1 MHSKGKMA
9 KEGHPRGLYLLFATE
24 MAERFS
30 YYGMRAVFTLYMVAA
45 LFTMESASEIYGYY
59 TGLVYLTP
67 LLGGYIA
74 DRYWGNR
81 RSIEVGGLLMAL
93 GQLLLFLSASV
104 VHPAI
109 YEAEGAIDPAVDNRW
124 AVALMMG
131 GLFFLVLG
139 NGFFKPNIATMVG
152 SLYRPDD
159 RRKDRAFTIFYM
171 GVNVGATLGP
181 LVCGV
186 FEGDWM
192 NPTRFKWAFLCASI
206 AILVSTLTFHL
217 LKNRFLRDYEGNAIG
232 TEPTH
237 HEKVAKHQLSKKE
250 KQHIAVIFI
259 IAAFVIFFWAAY
271 EQAGVSLTYFAD
283 QQTDRHIFGW
293 EMPTSYFQSFPAIFV
308 VLLAPVMNLVW
319 EMLGRWGHE
328 PSSVM
333 KQAIGLGFLS
343 LGYALIAW
351 GVKDLDPTVKV
362 SMWWLTGLY
371 FIHTLGELSL
381 SPIGLSLVSKLSP
394 KHLAS
399 LMMGIWFMSTA
410 VSNMLAGQLATL
422 YPDGSSKSLLGIVD
436 ITSLH
441 DFFMVFVVMSGVAA
455 VALACM
461 VPVLKRM
468 MRDDNS

>member
-1 MHSKGKMA
+1 MA
-9 KEGHPRGLYLLFATE
+9 KEGHPKGLYLLFVTE

-81 RSIEVGGLLMAL
+81 RSIIVGGMLMAF
-93 GQLLLFLSASV
+93 GQFLMFLSASFV
-104 VHPAI
+104 QPAI
-109 YEAEGAIDPAVDNRW
+109 KEAEGMIDPTVNNQLAIIC
-124 AVALMMG
+124 MMG
-131 GLFFLVLG
+131 GLFFLILG
-139 NGFFKPNIATMVG
+139 NGFFKPNISTMVG

-159 RRKDRAFTIFYM
+159 QRKDSAFTIFYM
-171 GVNVGATLGP
+171 GINVGATLGP
-181 LVCGV
+181 LTCGI
-186 FEGDWM
+186 FEGDYL
-192 NPTRFKWAFLCASI
+192 NPMRFKWAFLCACI
-206 AILVSTLTFHL
+206 AMLASTLIFYL
-217 LKNRFLRDYEGNAIG
+217 LKNKYLMDYKGNAIG
-232 TEPTH
+232 TKPKLQ
-237 HEKVAKHQLSKKE
+237 EKTERQQLTRKE
-250 KQHIAVIFI
+250 KQHIVVIFI

-283 QQTDRHIFGW
+283 QQTDRHIFGR

-308 VLLAPVMNLVW
+308 VLLAPFMNLVW
-319 EMLGRWGHE
+319 EVLRRFGHE

-333 KQAIGLGFLS
+333 KQAIGLAFLS
-343 LGYALIAW
+343 IGYMLIAF
-351 GVKDLDPTVKV
+351 GVKDLGPNVKV
-362 SMWWLTGLY
+362 SMLWLTGLY

-422 YPDGSSKSLLGIVD
+422 YPDGSSKSLFGI
-436 ITSLH
+436 IEIASLH
-441 DFFMVFVVMSGVAA
+441 DFFMMFVVLSGVAA
-455 VALACM
+455 IALACIS
-461 VPVLKRM
+461 PLLNRM
-468 MRDDNS
+468 MRE

>member
-1 MHSKGKMA
+1 MA
-9 KEGHPRGLYLLFATE
+9 KEGHPKGLYLLFVTE

-45 LFTMESASEIYGYY
+45 LFTVESASEIYGYY

-81 RSIEVGGLLMAL
+81 RSIIVGGMLMAF
-93 GQLLLFLSASV
+93 GQFLMFLSASFV
-104 VHPAI
+104 QPAI
-109 YEAEGAIDPAVDNRW
+109 KEAEGMIDPTVNNQLAIIC
-124 AVALMMG
+124 MMG
-131 GLFFLVLG
+131 GLFFLILG
-139 NGFFKPNIATMVG
+139 NGFFKPNISTMVG

-159 RRKDRAFTIFYM
+159 QRKDSAFTIFYM
-171 GVNVGATLGP
+171 GINVGATLGP
-181 LVCGV
+181 LTCGI
-186 FEGDWM
+186 FEGDYL
-192 NPTRFKWAFLCASI
+192 NPMRFKWAFLCACI
-206 AILVSTLTFHL
+206 AMLAPTLIFYL
-217 LKNRFLRDYEGNAIG
+217 LKNKYLMDYEGNAIG
-232 TEPTH
+232 TRPKLQ
-237 HEKVAKHQLSKKE
+237 EKTERQQLTRKE
-250 KQHIAVIFI
+250 KQHIVVIFI

-308 VLLAPVMNLVW
+308 VLLAPFMNLAW
-319 EMLGRWGHE
+319 EVLRRFGHE

-333 KQAIGLGFLS
+333 KQAIGLAFLS
-343 LGYALIAW
+343 IGYMLIAF
-351 GVKDLDPTVKV
+351 GVKDLDPNVKV
-362 SMWWLTGLY
+362 SMLWLTGLY

-410 VSNMLAGQLATL
+410 ISNMLAGQLATL
-422 YPDGSSKSLLGIVD
+422 YPDGSSKSLFGI
-436 ITSLH
+436 IEIASLH
-441 DFFMVFVVMSGVAA
+441 DFFMMFVVLSGVAA
-455 VALACM
+455 IALACIS
-461 VPVLKRM
+461 PLLNRM
-468 MRDDNS
+468 MRE

>member
-1 MHSKGKMA
+1 MA
-9 KEGHPRGLYLLFATE
+9 KEGHPKGLYLLFVTE

-45 LFTMESASEIYGYY
+45 LFTVESASEIYGYY

-81 RSIEVGGLLMAL
+81 RSIIVGGMLMAF
-93 GQLLLFLSASV
+93 GQFLMFLSASFV
-104 VHPAI
+104 QPAI
-109 YEAEGAIDPAVDNRW
+109 KEAEGMIDPTVNNQLAIIC
-124 AVALMMG
+124 MMG
-131 GLFFLVLG
+131 GLFFLILG
-139 NGFFKPNIATMVG
+139 NGFFKPNISTMVG

-159 RRKDRAFTIFYM
+159 QRKDSAFTIFYM
-171 GVNVGATLGP
+171 GINVGATLGP
-181 LVCGV
+181 LTCGI
-186 FEGDWM
+186 FEGDYL
-192 NPTRFKWAFLCASI
+192 NPMRFKWAFLCACI
-206 AILVSTLTFHL
+206 AMLASTLIFYL
-217 LKNRFLRDYEGNAIG
+217 LKNKYLMDYEGNAIG
-232 TEPTH
+232 TRPKLQ
-237 HEKVAKHQLSKKE
+237 EKTERQQLTRKE
-250 KQHIAVIFI
+250 KQHIVVIFI

-308 VLLAPVMNLVW
+308 VLLAPFMNLAW
-319 EMLGRWGHE
+319 EVLRRFGHE
-328 PSSVM
+328 QSSVM
-333 KQAIGLGFLS
+333 KQAIGLAFLS
-343 LGYALIAW
+343 IGYMLIAF
-351 GVKDLDPTVKV
+351 GVKDLDPNVKV
-362 SMWWLTGLY
+362 SMLWLTGLY

-422 YPDGSSKSLLGIVD
+422 YPDGSSKSLFGI
-436 ITSLH
+436 IEIASLH
-441 DFFMVFVVMSGVAA
+441 DFFMMFVVLSGVAA
-455 VALACM
+455 IALACIS
-461 VPVLKRM
+461 PLLNRM
-468 MRDDNS
+468 MRE

>member
-1 MHSKGKMA
+1 MA
-9 KEGHPRGLYLLFATE
+9 KEGHPKGLYLLFVTE

-81 RSIEVGGLLMAL
+81 RSIIVGGMLMAF
-93 GQLLLFLSASV
+93 GQFLMFLSASFV
-104 VHPAI
+104 QPAI
-109 YEAEGAIDPAVDNRW
+109 KEAEGMIDPTVNNQLAIIC
-124 AVALMMG
+124 MMG
-131 GLFFLVLG
+131 GLFFLILG
-139 NGFFKPNIATMVG
+139 NGFFKPNISTMVG

-159 RRKDRAFTIFYM
+159 QRKDSAFTIFYM
-171 GVNVGATLGP
+171 GINVGATLGP
-181 LVCGV
+181 LTCGI
-186 FEGDWM
+186 FEGDYL
-192 NPTRFKWAFLCASI
+192 NPMRFKWAFLCACI
-206 AILVSTLTFHL
+206 AMLASTLIFYL
-217 LKNRFLRDYEGNAIG
+217 LKNKYLMDYEGNAIG
-232 TEPTH
+232 TKPKLQ
-237 HEKVAKHQLSKKE
+237 EKTERQQLTRKE
-250 KQHIAVIFI
+250 KQHIVVIFI

-308 VLLAPVMNLVW
+308 VLLAPFMNLVW
-319 EMLGRWGHE
+319 EVLRRFGHK

-333 KQAIGLGFLS
+333 KQAIGLAFLS
-343 LGYALIAW
+343 IGYMLIAF
-351 GVKDLDPTVKV
+351 GVKDLGPNVKV
-362 SMWWLTGLY
+362 SMLWLTGLY

-422 YPDGSSKSLLGIVD
+422 YPDGSSKSLFGI
-436 ITSLH
+436 IEIASLH
-441 DFFMVFVVMSGVAA
+441 DFFMMFVVLSGVAA
-455 VALACM
+455 IALACIS
-461 VPVLKRM
+461 PLLNRM
-468 MRDDNS
+468 MRE

>member
-1 MHSKGKMA
+1 MA
-9 KEGHPRGLYLLFATE
+9 KEGHPKGLYLLFVTE

-81 RSIEVGGLLMAL
+81 RSIIVGGMLMAF
-93 GQLLLFLSASV
+93 GQFLMFLSASFV
-104 VHPAI
+104 QPAI
-109 YEAEGAIDPAVDNRW
+109 KEAEGMIDPTVNNQLAIIC
-124 AVALMMG
+124 MMG
-131 GLFFLVLG
+131 GLFFLILG
-139 NGFFKPNIATMVG
+139 NGFFKPNISTMVG

-159 RRKDRAFTIFYM
+159 QRKDSAFTIFYM
-171 GVNVGATLGP
+171 GINVGATLGP
-181 LVCGV
+181 LTCGI
-186 FEGDWM
+186 FEGDYL
-192 NPTRFKWAFLCASI
+192 NPMRFKWAFLCACI
-206 AILVSTLTFHL
+206 AMLAPTLIFYL
-217 LKNRFLRDYEGNAIG
+217 LKNKYLMDYEGNAIG
-232 TEPTH
+232 TRPKLQ
-237 HEKVAKHQLSKKE
+237 EKTERQQLTRKE
-250 KQHIAVIFI
+250 KQHIVVIFI

-308 VLLAPVMNLVW
+308 VLLAPFMNLAW
-319 EMLGRWGHE
+319 EVLRRFGHE

-333 KQAIGLGFLS
+333 KQAIGLAFLS
-343 LGYALIAW
+343 IGYMLIAF
-351 GVKDLDPTVKV
+351 GVKDLDPNVKV
-362 SMWWLTGLY
+362 SMLWLTGLY

-410 VSNMLAGQLATL
+410 ISNMLAGQLATL
-422 YPDGSSKSLLGIVD
+422 YPDGSSKSLFGI
-436 ITSLH
+436 IEIASLH
-441 DFFMVFVVMSGVAA
+441 DFFMMFVVLSGVAA
-455 VALACM
+455 IALACIS
-461 VPVLKRM
+461 PLLNRM
-468 MRDDNS
+468 MRE

>member
-1 MHSKGKMA
+1 MA
-9 KEGHPRGLYLLFATE
+9 KEGHPKGLYLLFVTE

-45 LFTMESASEIYGYY
+45 LFTVESASEIYGYY

-81 RSIEVGGLLMAL
+81 RSIIVGGMLMAF
-93 GQLLLFLSASV
+93 GQFLMFLSASFV
-104 VHPAI
+104 QPAI
-109 YEAEGAIDPAVDNRW
+109 KEAEGMIDPTVNNQLAIIC
-124 AVALMMG
+124 MMG
-131 GLFFLVLG
+131 GLFFLILG
-139 NGFFKPNIATMVG
+139 NGFFKPNISTMVG

-159 RRKDRAFTIFYM
+159 QRKDSAFTIFYM
-171 GVNVGATLGP
+171 GINVGATLGP
-181 LVCGV
+181 LTCGI
-186 FEGDWM
+186 FEGDYL
-192 NPTRFKWAFLCASI
+192 NPMRFKWAFLCACI
-206 AILVSTLTFHL
+206 AMLAPTLIFYL
-217 LKNRFLRDYEGNAIG
+217 LKNKYLMDYEGNAIG
-232 TEPTH
+232 TKPKLQ
-237 HEKVAKHQLSKKE
+237 EKTERQQLTRKE
-250 KQHIAVIFI
+250 KQHIVVIFI

-308 VLLAPVMNLVW
+308 VLLAPFMNLAW
-319 EMLGRWGHE
+319 EVLRRFGHE

-333 KQAIGLGFLS
+333 KQAIGLAFLS
-343 LGYALIAW
+343 IGYMLIAF
-351 GVKDLDPTVKV
+351 GVKDLGPNVKV
-362 SMWWLTGLY
+362 SMLWLTGLY

-410 VSNMLAGQLATL
+410 VSNMLAGQLAAL
-422 YPDGSSKSLLGIVD
+422 YPDGSSKSLFGI
-436 ITSLH
+436 IEIASLH
-441 DFFMVFVVMSGVAA
+441 DFFMMFVVLSGVAA
-455 VALACM
+455 IALACIS
-461 VPVLKRM
+461 PLLNRM
-468 MRDDNS
+468 MRE

>member
-1 MHSKGKMA
+1 MA
-9 KEGHPRGLYLLFATE
+9 KEGHPKGLYLLFVTE

-81 RSIEVGGLLMAL
+81 RSIIVGGMLMAF
-93 GQLLLFLSASV
+93 GQFLMFLSASFV
-104 VHPAI
+104 QPTI
-109 YEAEGAIDPAVDNRW
+109 KEAEGMIDPTVNNQLAIIC
-124 AVALMMG
+124 MMG
-131 GLFFLVLG
+131 GLFFLILG
-139 NGFFKPNIATMVG
+139 NGFFKPNISTMVG
-152 SLYRPDD
+152 SLYCPDD
-159 RRKDRAFTIFYM
+159 QRKDSAFTIFYM
-171 GVNVGATLGP
+171 GINVGATLGP
-181 LVCGV
+181 LTCGI
-186 FEGDWM
+186 FEGDYL
-192 NPTRFKWAFLCASI
+192 NPMRFKWAFLCACI
-206 AILVSTLTFHL
+206 AMLAPTLIFYL
-217 LKNRFLRDYEGNAIG
+217 LKNKYLMDYEGNAIG
-232 TEPTH
+232 TRPKLQ
-237 HEKVAKHQLSKKE
+237 EKTERQQLTRKE
-250 KQHIAVIFI
+250 KQHIVVIFI

-308 VLLAPVMNLVW
+308 VLLAPFMNLAW
-319 EMLGRWGHE
+319 EVLRRFGHE

-333 KQAIGLGFLS
+333 KQAIGLAFLS
-343 LGYALIAW
+343 IGYMLIAF
-351 GVKDLDPTVKV
+351 GVKDLGPNVKV
-362 SMWWLTGLY
+362 SMLWLTGLY

-410 VSNMLAGQLATL
+410 VSNMLSGQLATL
-422 YPDGSSKSLLGIVD
+422 YPDGSSKSLFGI
-436 ITSLH
+436 IEIASLH
-441 DFFMVFVVMSGVAA
+441 DFFMMFVVLSGVAA
-455 VALACM
+455 IALACIS
-461 VPVLKRM
+461 PLLNRM
-468 MRDDNS
+468 MRE

>member
-1 MHSKGKMA
+1 MA
-9 KEGHPRGLYLLFATE
+9 KEGHPKGLYLLFVTE

-81 RSIEVGGLLMAL
+81 RSIIVGGMLMAL
-93 GQLLLFLSASV
+93 GQFLMFLSASFV
-104 VHPAI
+104 QPAI
-109 YEAEGAIDPAVDNRW
+109 KEAEGMIDPTVNNQLAIIC
-124 AVALMMG
+124 MMG
-131 GLFFLVLG
+131 GLFFLILG
-139 NGFFKPNIATMVG
+139 NGFFKPNISTMVG

-159 RRKDRAFTIFYM
+159 QRKDSAFTIFYM
-171 GVNVGATLGP
+171 GINVGATLGP
-181 LVCGV
+181 LTCGI
-186 FEGDWM
+186 FEGDYL
-192 NPTRFKWAFLCASI
+192 NPMRFKWAFLCACI
-206 AILVSTLTFHL
+206 AMLAPTLIFYL
-217 LKNRFLRDYEGNAIG
+217 LKNKYLMDYEGNAIG
-232 TEPTH
+232 TRPKLQ
-237 HEKVAKHQLSKKE
+237 EKTERQQLTRKE
-250 KQHIAVIFI
+250 KQHIVVIFI

-308 VLLAPVMNLVW
+308 VLLAPFMNLAW
-319 EMLGRWGHE
+319 EVLRRFGHE

-333 KQAIGLGFLS
+333 KQAIGLAFLS
-343 LGYALIAW
+343 IGYMLIAF
-351 GVKDLDPTVKV
+351 GVKDLGPNVKV
-362 SMWWLTGLY
+362 SMLWLTGLY

-410 VSNMLAGQLATL
+410 ISNMLAGQLATL
-422 YPDGSSKSLLGIVD
+422 YPDGSSKSLFGI
-436 ITSLH
+436 IEIASLH
-441 DFFMVFVVMSGVAA
+441 DFFMMFVVLSGVAA
-455 VALACM
+455 IALACIS
-461 VPVLKRM
+461 PLLNRM
-468 MRDDNS
+468 MRE

>member
-1 MHSKGKMA
+1 MA
-9 KEGHPRGLYLLFATE
+9 KEGHPKGLYLLFVTE

-81 RSIEVGGLLMAL
+81 RSIIVGGMLMAF
-93 GQLLLFLSASV
+93 GQFLMFLSASFV
-104 VHPAI
+104 QPAI
-109 YEAEGAIDPAVDNRW
+109 KEAEGMIDPTVNNQLAIIC
-124 AVALMMG
+124 MMG
-131 GLFFLVLG
+131 GLFFLILG
-139 NGFFKPNIATMVG
+139 NGFFKPNISTMVG

-159 RRKDRAFTIFYM
+159 QRKDSAFTIFYM
-171 GVNVGATLGP
+171 GIVGATLGP
-181 LVCGV
+181 LTCGI
-186 FEGDWM
+186 FEGDYL
-192 NPTRFKWAFLCASI
+192 NPMRFKWAFLCACI
-206 AILVSTLTFHL
+206 AMLASTLIFYL
-217 LKNRFLRDYEGNAIG
+217 LKNKYLMDYEGNAIG
-232 TEPTH
+232 TKPKLQ
-237 HEKVAKHQLSKKE
+237 EKTERQQLTRKE
-250 KQHIAVIFI
+250 KQHIVVIFI

-308 VLLAPVMNLVW
+308 VLLAPFMNLVW
-319 EMLGRWGHE
+319 EVLRRFGHE

-333 KQAIGLGFLS
+333 KQAIGLAFLS
-343 LGYALIAW
+343 IGYMLIAF
-351 GVKDLDPTVKV
+351 GVKDLGPNVKV
-362 SMWWLTGLY
+362 SMLWLTGLY

-422 YPDGSSKSLLGIVD
+422 YPDGSSKSLFGI
-436 ITSLH
+436 IEIASLH
-441 DFFMVFVVMSGVAA
+441 DFFMMFVVLSGVAA
-455 VALACM
+455 IALACIS
-461 VPVLKRM
+461 PLLNRM
-468 MRDDNS
+468 MRE

>member
-1 MHSKGKMA
+1 MA
-9 KEGHPRGLYLLFATE
+9 KEGHPKGLYLLFVTE

-45 LFTMESASEIYGYY
+45 LFTVESASEIYGYY

-81 RSIEVGGLLMAL
+81 RSIIVGGMLMAF
-93 GQLLLFLSASV
+93 GQFLMFLSASFV
-104 VHPAI
+104 QPAI
-109 YEAEGAIDPAVDNRW
+109 KEAEGMIDPTVNNQLAIIC
-124 AVALMMG
+124 MMG
-131 GLFFLVLG
+131 GLFFLILG
-139 NGFFKPNIATMVG
+139 NGFFKPNISTMVG

-159 RRKDRAFTIFYM
+159 QRKDSAFTILYM
-171 GVNVGATLGP
+171 GINVGATLGP
-181 LVCGV
+181 LTCGI
-186 FEGDWM
+186 FEGDYL
-192 NPTRFKWAFLCASI
+192 NPMRFKWAFLCACI
-206 AILVSTLTFHL
+206 AMLASTLIFYL
-217 LKNRFLRDYEGNAIG
+217 LKNKYLMDYEGNAIG
-232 TEPTH
+232 TRPKLQ
-237 HEKVAKHQLSKKE
+237 EKTERQQLTRKE
-250 KQHIAVIFI
+250 KQHIVVIFI

-308 VLLAPVMNLVW
+308 VLLAPFMNLVW
-319 EMLGRWGHE
+319 EVLRRFGHE

-333 KQAIGLGFLS
+333 KQAIGLVFLS
-343 LGYALIAW
+343 IGYMLIAF
-351 GVKDLDPTVKV
+351 GVKDLDPNVKV
-362 SMWWLTGLY
+362 SMLWLTGLY

-399 LMMGIWFMSTA
+399 LMMGIWFMSTS

-422 YPDGSSKSLLGIVD
+422 YPDGSSKSLFGI
-436 ITSLH
+436 IEIASLH
-441 DFFMVFVVMSGVAA
+441 DFFMMFVVLSGVAA
-455 VALACM
+455 IALACIS
-461 VPVLKRM
+461 PLLNRM
-468 MRDDNS
+468 MRE

>member
-1 MHSKGKMA
+1 MA
-9 KEGHPRGLYLLFATE
+9 KEGHPKGLYLLFVTE

-81 RSIEVGGLLMAL
+81 RSIIVGGMLMAL
-93 GQLLLFLSASV
+93 GQFLMFLSASFV
-104 VHPAI
+104 QPAI
-109 YEAEGAIDPAVDNRW
+109 KEAEGMIDPTVNNQLAIIC
-124 AVALMMG
+124 MMG
-131 GLFFLVLG
+131 GLFFLILG
-139 NGFFKPNIATMVG
+139 NGFFKPNISTMVG

-159 RRKDRAFTIFYM
+159 QRKDSAFTIFYM
-171 GVNVGATLGP
+171 GINVGATLGP
-181 LVCGV
+181 LTCGI
-186 FEGDWM
+186 FEGDYL
-192 NPTRFKWAFLCASI
+192 NPMRFKWACLCACI
-206 AILVSTLTFHL
+206 AMLASTLIFYL
-217 LKNRFLRDYEGNAIG
+217 LKNKYLLDYEGNAIG
-232 TEPTH
+232 TKPKLQ
-237 HEKVAKHQLSKKE
+237 EKTERQQLTRKE
-250 KQHIAVIFI
+250 KQHIVVIFI

-308 VLLAPVMNLVW
+308 VLLAPFMNLVW
-319 EMLGRWGHE
+319 EVLRRFGHE

-333 KQAIGLGFLS
+333 KQAIGLAFLS
-343 LGYALIAW
+343 IGYMLIAF
-351 GVKDLDPTVKV
+351 GVKDLGPNVKV
-362 SMWWLTGLY
+362 SMLWLTGLY

-422 YPDGSSKSLLGIVD
+422 YPDGSSKSLFGI
-436 ITSLH
+436 IEIASLH
-441 DFFMVFVVMSGVAA
+441 DFFMMFVVLSGVAA
-455 VALACM
+455 IALACIS
-461 VPVLKRM
+461 PLLNRM
-468 MRDDNS
+468 MRE

>member
-1 MHSKGKMA
+1 MA
-9 KEGHPRGLYLLFATE
+9 KEGHPKGLYLLFVTE

-81 RSIEVGGLLMAL
+81 RSIIVGGMLMAF
-93 GQLLLFLSASV
+93 GQFLMFLSASFV
-104 VHPAI
+104 QPAI
-109 YEAEGAIDPAVDNRW
+109 KEAEGMIDPTVNNQLAIIC
-124 AVALMMG
+124 MMG
-131 GLFFLVLG
+131 GLFFLILG
-139 NGFFKPNIATMVG
+139 NGFFKPNISTMVG

-159 RRKDRAFTIFYM
+159 QRKDSAFTIFYM
-171 GVNVGATLGP
+171 GINVGATLGP
-181 LVCGV
+181 MTCGI
-186 FEGDWM
+186 FEGDYL
-192 NPTRFKWAFLCASI
+192 NPMRFKWAFLCACI
-206 AILVSTLTFHL
+206 AMLAPTLIFYL
-217 LKNRFLRDYEGNAIG
+217 LKNKYLMDYEGNAIG
-232 TEPTH
+232 TRPKLQ
-237 HEKVAKHQLSKKE
+237 EKTERQQLTRKE
-250 KQHIAVIFI
+250 KQHIVVIFI

-308 VLLAPVMNLVW
+308 VLLAPFMNLVW
-319 EMLGRWGHE
+319 EVLRRFGHE

-333 KQAIGLGFLS
+333 KQAIGLAFLS
-343 LGYALIAW
+343 IGYMLIAF
-351 GVKDLDPTVKV
+351 GVKDLDPNVKV
-362 SMWWLTGLY
+362 SMLWLTGLY

-394 KHLAS
+394 KHPAS

-410 VSNMLAGQLATL
+410 VSNMLSGQLATL
-422 YPDGSSKSLLGIVD
+422 YPDGSSKSLFGI
-436 ITSLH
+436 IEIASLH
-441 DFFMVFVVMSGVAA
+441 DFFMMFVVLSGVAA
-455 VALACM
+455 IALACIS
-461 VPVLKRM
+461 PLLNRM
-468 MRDDNS
+468 MRE

>member
-1 MHSKGKMA
+1 MA
-9 KEGHPRGLYLLFATE
+9 KEGHPKGLYLLFVTE

-81 RSIEVGGLLMAL
+81 RSIIVGGMLMAF
-93 GQLLLFLSASV
+93 GQFLMFLSASFV
-104 VHPAI
+104 QPAI
-109 YEAEGAIDPAVDNRW
+109 KEAEGMIDPTVNNQLAIIC
-124 AVALMMG
+124 MMG
-131 GLFFLVLG
+131 GLFFLILG
-139 NGFFKPNIATMVG
+139 NGFFKPNISTMVG

-159 RRKDRAFTIFYM
+159 QRKDSAFTIFYM
-171 GVNVGATLGP
+171 GINVGATLGP
-181 LVCGV
+181 LTCGI
-186 FEGDWM
+186 FEGDYL
-192 NPTRFKWAFLCASI
+192 NPMRFKWAFLCACI
-206 AILVSTLTFHL
+206 AMLASTLIFYL
-217 LKNRFLRDYEGNAIG
+217 LKNKYLMDYEGNAIG
-232 TEPTH
+232 TKPKLQ
-237 HEKVAKHQLSKKE
+237 EKTERQQLTRKE
-250 KQHIAVIFI
+250 KQHIVVIFI

-308 VLLAPVMNLVW
+308 VLLAPFMNLVW
-319 EMLGRWGHE
+319 EVLRRFEHE

-333 KQAIGLGFLS
+333 KQAIGLAFLS
-343 LGYALIAW
+343 IGYMLIAF
-351 GVKDLDPTVKV
+351 GVKDLGPNVKV
-362 SMWWLTGLY
+362 SMLWLTGLY

-422 YPDGSSKSLLGIVD
+422 YPDGSSKSLFGI
-436 ITSLH
+436 IEIASLH
-441 DFFMVFVVMSGVAA
+441 DFFMMFVVLSGVAA
-455 VALACM
+455 IALACIS
-461 VPVLKRM
+461 PLLNRM
-468 MRDDNS
+468 MRE

>member
-1 MHSKGKMA
+1 MA
-9 KEGHPRGLYLLFATE
+9 KEGHPKGLYLLFVTE

-81 RSIEVGGLLMAL
+81 RSIIVGGMLMAF
-93 GQLLLFLSASV
+93 GQFLMFLSASFV
-104 VHPAI
+104 QPAI
-109 YEAEGAIDPAVDNRW
+109 KEAEGMIDPTVNNQLAIIC
-124 AVALMMG
+124 MMG
-131 GLFFLVLG
+131 GLFFLILG
-139 NGFFKPNIATMVG
+139 NGFFKPNISTMVG

-159 RRKDRAFTIFYM
+159 QRKDSAFTIFYM
-171 GVNVGATLGP
+171 GINVGATLGP
-181 LVCGV
+181 LTCGI
-186 FEGDWM
+186 FEGDYL
-192 NPTRFKWAFLCASI
+192 NPMRFKWAFLCACI
-206 AILVSTLTFHL
+206 AMLAPTLIFYL
-217 LKNRFLRDYEGNAIG
+217 LKNKYLMDYEGNAIG
-232 TEPTH
+232 TRPKLQ
-237 HEKVAKHQLSKKE
+237 EKTERQQLTRKE
-250 KQHIAVIFI
+250 KQHIVVIFI

-308 VLLAPVMNLVW
+308 VLLAPFMNLAW
-319 EMLGRWGHE
+319 EVLRRFGHE

-333 KQAIGLGFLS
+333 KQAIGLAFLS
-343 LGYALIAW
+343 IGYMLIAF
-351 GVKDLDPTVKV
+351 GVKDLDPNVKV
-362 SMWWLTGLY
+362 SMLWLTGLY

-410 VSNMLAGQLATL
+410 VSNMLSGQLATL
-422 YPDGSSKSLLGIVD
+422 YPDGSSKSLFGI
-436 ITSLH
+436 IEIASLH
-441 DFFMVFVVMSGVAA
+441 DFFMMFVVLSGVAA
-455 VALACM
+455 IALACIS
-461 VPVLKRM
+461 PLLNRM
-468 MRDDNS
+468 MRE

>member
-1 MHSKGKMA
+1 MA
-9 KEGHPRGLYLLFATE
+9 KEGHPKGLYLLFVTE

-81 RSIEVGGLLMAL
+81 RSIIVGGMLMAL
-93 GQLLLFLSASV
+93 GQFLMFLSASFV
-104 VHPAI
+104 QPAI
-109 YEAEGAIDPAVDNRW
+109 KEAEGMIDPTVNNQLAIIC
-124 AVALMMG
+124 MMG
-131 GLFFLVLG
+131 GLFFLILG
-139 NGFFKPNIATMVG
+139 NGFFKPNISTMVG

-159 RRKDRAFTIFYM
+159 QRKDSAFTIFYM
-171 GVNVGATLGP
+171 GINVGATLGP
-181 LVCGV
+181 LTCGI
-186 FEGDWM
+186 FEGDYL
-192 NPTRFKWAFLCASI
+192 NPMRFKWAFLCACI
-206 AILVSTLTFHL
+206 AMLAPTLIFYL
-217 LKNRFLRDYEGNAIG
+217 LKNKYLMDYEGNAIG
-232 TEPTH
+232 TRPKLQ
-237 HEKVAKHQLSKKE
+237 EKTERQQLTRKE
-250 KQHIAVIFI
+250 KQHIVVIFI

-308 VLLAPVMNLVW
+308 VLLAPFMNLAW
-319 EMLGRWGHE
+319 EVLRRFGHE

-333 KQAIGLGFLS
+333 KQAIGLAFLS
-343 LGYALIAW
+343 IGYMLIAF
-351 GVKDLDPTVKV
+351 GVKDLDPNVKV
-362 SMWWLTGLY
+362 SMLWLTGLY

-422 YPDGSSKSLLGIVD
+422 YPDGSSKSLCGI
-436 ITSLH
+436 IEIASLH
-441 DFFMVFVVMSGVAA
+441 DFFMMFVVLSGVAA
-455 VALACM
+455 IALACIS
-461 VPVLKRM
+461 PLLNRM
-468 MRDDNS
+468 MRE

>member
-1 MHSKGKMA
+1 MA
-9 KEGHPRGLYLLFATE
+9 KKGHPKGLYLLFVTE

-45 LFTMESASEIYGYY
+45 LFTVESASEIYGYY

-81 RSIEVGGLLMAL
+81 RSIIVGGMLMAF
-93 GQLLLFLSASV
+93 GQFLMFLSASFV
-104 VHPAI
+104 QPAI
-109 YEAEGAIDPAVDNRW
+109 KEAEGMIDPTVNNQLAIIC
-124 AVALMMG
+124 MMG
-131 GLFFLVLG
+131 GLFFLILG
-139 NGFFKPNIATMVG
+139 NGFFKPNISTMVG

-159 RRKDRAFTIFYM
+159 QRKDSAFTIFYM
-171 GVNVGATLGP
+171 GINVGATLGP
-181 LVCGV
+181 LTCGI
-186 FEGDWM
+186 FEGDYL
-192 NPTRFKWAFLCASI
+192 NPMRFKWAFLCACI
-206 AILVSTLTFHL
+206 AMLASTLIFYL
-217 LKNRFLRDYEGNAIG
+217 LKNKYLMDYEGNAIG
-232 TEPTH
+232 TRPKLQ
-237 HEKVAKHQLSKKE
+237 EKTERQQLTRKE
-250 KQHIAVIFI
+250 KQHIVVIFI

-308 VLLAPVMNLVW
+308 VLLAPFMNLAW
-319 EMLGRWGHE
+319 EVLRRFGHE

-333 KQAIGLGFLS
+333 KQAIGLAFLS
-343 LGYALIAW
+343 IGYMLIAF
-351 GVKDLDPTVKV
+351 GVKDLGPNVKV
-362 SMWWLTGLY
+362 SMLWLTGLY

-410 VSNMLAGQLATL
+410 ISNMLAGQLATL
-422 YPDGSSKSLLGIVD
+422 YPDGSSKSLFGI
-436 ITSLH
+436 IEIASLH
-441 DFFMVFVVMSGVAA
+441 DFFMMFVVLSGVAA
-455 VALACM
+455 IALACIS
-461 VPVLKRM
+461 PLLNRM
-468 MRDDNS
+468 MRE

>member
-1 MHSKGKMA
+1 MA
-9 KEGHPRGLYLLFATE
+9 KEGHPKGLYLLFVTE

-30 YYGMRAVFTLYMVAA
+30 YYGMRAVFTLYMAAA
-45 LFTMESASEIYGYY
+45 LFTVESASEIYGYY

-81 RSIEVGGLLMAL
+81 RSIIVGGMLMAF
-93 GQLLLFLSASV
+93 GQFLMFLSASFV
-104 VHPAI
+104 QPAI
-109 YEAEGAIDPAVDNRW
+109 KEAEGMIDPTVNNQLAIIC
-124 AVALMMG
+124 MMG
-131 GLFFLVLG
+131 GLFFLILG
-139 NGFFKPNIATMVG
+139 NGFFKPNISTMVG

-159 RRKDRAFTIFYM
+159 QRKDSAFTIFYM
-171 GVNVGATLGP
+171 GINVGATLGP
-181 LVCGV
+181 LTCGI
-186 FEGDWM
+186 FEGDYL
-192 NPTRFKWAFLCASI
+192 NPMRFKWAFLCACI
-206 AILVSTLTFHL
+206 AMLAPTLIFYL
-217 LKNRFLRDYEGNAIG
+217 LKNKYLMDYEGNAIG
-232 TEPTH
+232 TRPKLQ
-237 HEKVAKHQLSKKE
+237 EKTERQQLTRKE
-250 KQHIAVIFI
+250 KQHIVVIFI

-308 VLLAPVMNLVW
+308 VLLAPFMNLVW
-319 EMLGRWGHE
+319 EVLRRFGHE

-333 KQAIGLGFLS
+333 KQAIGLAFLS
-343 LGYALIAW
+343 IGYMLIAF
-351 GVKDLDPTVKV
+351 GVKDLGPNVKV
-362 SMWWLTGLY
+362 SMLWLTGLY

-422 YPDGSSKSLLGIVD
+422 YPDGSSKSLFGI
-436 ITSLH
+436 IEIASLH
-441 DFFMVFVVMSGVAA
+441 DFFMMFVVLSGVAA
-455 VALACM
+455 IALACIS
-461 VPVLKRM
+461 PLLNRM
-468 MRDDNS
+468 MRE

>member
-1 MHSKGKMA
+1 MA
-9 KEGHPRGLYLLFATE
+9 KEGHPKGLYLLFVTE

-81 RSIEVGGLLMAL
+81 RSIIVGGMLMAL
-93 GQLLLFLSASV
+93 GQFLMFLSASFV
-104 VHPAI
+104 QPAI
-109 YEAEGAIDPAVDNRW
+109 KEAEGMIDPTVNNQLAIIC
-124 AVALMMG
+124 MMG
-131 GLFFLVLG
+131 GLFFLILG
-139 NGFFKPNIATMVG
+139 NGFFKPNISTMVG

-159 RRKDRAFTIFYM
+159 QRKDSAFTIFYM
-171 GVNVGATLGP
+171 GINVGATLGP
-181 LVCGV
+181 LTCGI
-186 FEGDWM
+186 FEGDYL
-192 NPTRFKWAFLCASI
+192 NPMRFKWAFLCACI
-206 AILVSTLTFHL
+206 AMLASTLIFYL
-217 LKNRFLRDYEGNAIG
+217 LKNKYLMDYEGNAIG
-232 TEPTH
+232 TKPKLQ
-237 HEKVAKHQLSKKE
+237 EKTERQQLTRKE
-250 KQHIAVIFI
+250 KQHIVVIFI

-308 VLLAPVMNLVW
+308 VLLAPFMNLVW
-319 EMLGRWGHE
+319 EVLRRFGHE

-333 KQAIGLGFLS
+333 KQAIGLAFLS
-343 LGYALIAW
+343 IGYMLIAF
-351 GVKDLDPTVKV
+351 GVKDLGPNVKV
-362 SMWWLTGLY
+362 SMLWLTGLY

-410 VSNMLAGQLATL
+410 ISNMLAGQLATL
-422 YPDGSSKSLLGIVD
+422 YPDGSSKSLFGI
-436 ITSLH
+436 IEIASLH
-441 DFFMVFVVMSGVAA
+441 DFFMMFVVLSGVAA
-455 VALACM
+455 IALACIS
-461 VPVLKRM
+461 PLLNRM
-468 MRDDNS
+468 MRE

>member
-1 MHSKGKMA
+1 MA
-9 KEGHPRGLYLLFATE
+9 KEGHPKGLYLLFVTE

-45 LFTMESASEIYGYY
+45 LFTVESASEIYGYY

-81 RSIEVGGLLMAL
+81 RSIIVGGMLMAF
-93 GQLLLFLSASV
+93 GQFLMFLSASFV
-104 VHPAI
+104 QPAI
-109 YEAEGAIDPAVDNRW
+109 KEAEGMIDPTVNNQLAIIC
-124 AVALMMG
+124 MMG
-131 GLFFLVLG
+131 GLFFLILG
-139 NGFFKPNIATMVG
+139 NGFFKPNISTMVG

-159 RRKDRAFTIFYM
+159 QRKDSAFTIFYM
-171 GVNVGATLGP
+171 GINVGATLGP
-181 LVCGV
+181 LTCGI
-186 FEGDWM
+186 FEGDYL
-192 NPTRFKWAFLCASI
+192 NPMRFKWAFLCACI
-206 AILVSTLTFHL
+206 AMLAPTLIFYL
-217 LKNRFLRDYEGNAIG
+217 LKNKYLMDYEGNAIG
-232 TEPTH
+232 TRPKLQ
-237 HEKVAKHQLSKKE
+237 EKTERQQLTRKE
-250 KQHIAVIFI
+250 KQHIVVIFI

-308 VLLAPVMNLVW
+308 VLLAPFMNLVW
-319 EMLGRWGHE
+319 EVLRRFGHE

-333 KQAIGLGFLS
+333 KQAIGLAFLS
-343 LGYALIAW
+343 IGYMLIAF
-351 GVKDLDPTVKV
+351 GVKDLGPNVKV
-362 SMWWLTGLY
+362 SMLWLTGLY
-371 FIHTLGELSL
+371 FIHTLGELNL

-422 YPDGSSKSLLGIVD
+422 YPDGSSKSLFGI
-436 ITSLH
+436 IEIASLH
-441 DFFMVFVVMSGVAA
+441 DFFMMFVVLSGVAA
-455 VALACM
+455 IALACIS
-461 VPVLKRM
+461 PLLNRM
-468 MRDDNS
+468 MRE

>member
-1 MHSKGKMA
+1 MA
-9 KEGHPRGLYLLFATE
+9 KEGHPKGLYLLFVTE

-81 RSIEVGGLLMAL
+81 RSIIVGGMLMAF
-93 GQLLLFLSASV
+93 GQFLMFLSASFV
-104 VHPAI
+104 QPAI
-109 YEAEGAIDPAVDNRW
+109 KEAEGMIDPTVNNQLAIIC
-124 AVALMMG
+124 MMG
-131 GLFFLVLG
+131 GLFLLILG
-139 NGFFKPNIATMVG
+139 NGFFKPNISTMVG

-159 RRKDRAFTIFYM
+159 QRKDSAFTIFYM
-171 GVNVGATLGP
+171 GINVGATLGP
-181 LVCGV
+181 LTCGI
-186 FEGDWM
+186 FEGDYL
-192 NPTRFKWAFLCASI
+192 NPMRFKWAFLCACI
-206 AILVSTLTFHL
+206 AMLAPTLIFYL
-217 LKNRFLRDYEGNAIG
+217 LKNKYLMDYEGNAIG
-232 TEPTH
+232 TRPKLQ
-237 HEKVAKHQLSKKE
+237 EKTERQQLTRKE
-250 KQHIAVIFI
+250 KQHIVVIFI

-308 VLLAPVMNLVW
+308 VLLAPFMNLAW
-319 EMLGRWGHE
+319 EVLRRFGHE

-333 KQAIGLGFLS
+333 KQAIGLAFLS
-343 LGYALIAW
+343 IGYMLIAF
-351 GVKDLDPTVKV
+351 GVKDLGPNVKV
-362 SMWWLTGLY
+362 SMLWLTGLY

-422 YPDGSSKSLLGIVD
+422 YPDGSSKSLFGI
-436 ITSLH
+436 IEIASLH
-441 DFFMVFVVMSGVAA
+441 DFFMMFVVLSGVAA
-455 VALACM
+455 IALACIS
-461 VPVLKRM
+461 PLLNRM
-468 MRDDNS
+468 MRE

>member
-1 MHSKGKMA
+1 MA
-9 KEGHPRGLYLLFATE
+9 KEGHPKGLYLLFVTE

-45 LFTMESASEIYGYY
+45 LFTVESASEIYGYY

-81 RSIEVGGLLMAL
+81 RSIIVGGMLMTF
-93 GQLLLFLSASV
+93 GQFLMFLSASFV
-104 VHPAI
+104 QPAI
-109 YEAEGAIDPAVDNRW
+109 KEAEGMIDPTVNNQLAIIC
-124 AVALMMG
+124 MMG
-131 GLFFLVLG
+131 GLFFLILG
-139 NGFFKPNIATMVG
+139 NGFFKPNISTMVG

-159 RRKDRAFTIFYM
+159 QRKDSAFTIFYM
-171 GVNVGATLGP
+171 GINVGATLGP
-181 LVCGV
+181 LTCGI
-186 FEGDWM
+186 FEGDYL
-192 NPTRFKWAFLCASI
+192 NPMRFKWAFLCACI
-206 AILVSTLTFHL
+206 AMLASTLIFYL
-217 LKNRFLRDYEGNAIG
+217 LKNKYLMDYEGNAIG
-232 TEPTH
+232 TRPKLQ
-237 HEKVAKHQLSKKE
+237 EKTERQQLTRKE
-250 KQHIAVIFI
+250 KQHIVVIFI

-308 VLLAPVMNLVW
+308 VLLAPFMNLAW
-319 EMLGRWGHE
+319 EVLRRFGHE

-333 KQAIGLGFLS
+333 KQAIGLAFLS
-343 LGYALIAW
+343 IGYMLIAF
-351 GVKDLDPTVKV
+351 GVKDLGPNVKV
-362 SMWWLTGLY
+362 SMLWLTGLY

-422 YPDGSSKSLLGIVD
+422 YPDGSSKSLFGI
-436 ITSLH
+436 IEIASLH
-441 DFFMVFVVMSGVAA
+441 DFFMMFVVLSGVAA
-455 VALACM
+455 IALACIS
-461 VPVLKRM
+461 PLLNRM
-468 MRDDNS
+468 MRE

>member
-1 MHSKGKMA
+1 MA
-9 KEGHPRGLYLLFATE
+9 KEGHPKGLYLLFVTE

-81 RSIEVGGLLMAL
+81 RSIIVGGMLMAF
-93 GQLLLFLSASV
+93 GQFLMFLSASFV
-104 VHPAI
+104 QPAI
-109 YEAEGAIDPAVDNRW
+109 KEAEGMIDPTVNNQLAIIC
-124 AVALMMG
+124 MMG
-131 GLFFLVLG
+131 GLFFLILG
-139 NGFFKPNIATMVG
+139 NGFFKPNISTMVG

-159 RRKDRAFTIFYM
+159 QRKDSAFTIFYM
-171 GVNVGATLGP
+171 GINVGATLGP
-181 LVCGV
+181 LTCGI
-186 FEGDWM
+186 FEGDYL
-192 NPTRFKWAFLCASI
+192 NPMRFKWAFLCACI
-206 AILVSTLTFHL
+206 AMLAPTLIFYL
-217 LKNRFLRDYEGNAIG
+217 LKNKYLMDYEGNAIG
-232 TEPTH
+232 TKPKLQ
-237 HEKVAKHQLSKKE
+237 EKTERQQLTRKE
-250 KQHIAVIFI
+250 KQHIVVIFI

-308 VLLAPVMNLVW
+308 VLLAPFMNLAW
-319 EMLGRWGHE
+319 EVLRRFGHE

-333 KQAIGLGFLS
+333 KQAIGLAFLS
-343 LGYALIAW
+343 IGYMLIAF
-351 GVKDLDPTVKV
+351 GVKDLGPNVKV
-362 SMWWLTGLY
+362 SMLWLTGLY

-422 YPDGSSKSLLGIVD
+422 YPDGSSKSLFGI
-436 ITSLH
+436 IEIASLH
-441 DFFMVFVVMSGVAA
+441 DFFMMFVVLSGVAA
-455 VALACM
+455 IALACIS
-461 VPVLKRM
+461 PLLNRM
-468 MRDDNS
+468 MRE

>member
-1 MHSKGKMA
+1 MA
-9 KEGHPRGLYLLFATE
+9 KEGHPKGLYLLFVTE

-45 LFTMESASEIYGYY
+45 LFTVESASEIYGYY

-81 RSIEVGGLLMAL
+81 RSIIVGGMLMAF
-93 GQLLLFLSASV
+93 GQFLMFLSASFV
-104 VHPAI
+104 QPAI
-109 YEAEGAIDPAVDNRW
+109 KEAEGMIDPTVNNQLAIIC
-124 AVALMMG
+124 MMG
-131 GLFFLVLG
+131 GLFFLILG
-139 NGFFKPNIATMVG
+139 NGFFKPNISTMVG

-159 RRKDRAFTIFYM
+159 QRKDSAFTIFYM
-171 GVNVGATLGP
+171 GINVGATLGP
-181 LVCGV
+181 LTCGI
-186 FEGDWM
+186 FEGDYL
-192 NPTRFKWAFLCASI
+192 NPMRFKWAFLCACI
-206 AILVSTLTFHL
+206 AMLASTLIFYL
-217 LKNRFLRDYEGNAIG
+217 LKNKYLMDYEGNAIG
-232 TEPTH
+232 TKPKLQ
-237 HEKVAKHQLSKKE
+237 EKTERQQLTRKE
-250 KQHIAVIFI
+250 KQHIVVIFI

-308 VLLAPVMNLVW
+308 VLLAPFMNLAW
-319 EMLGRWGHE
+319 EVLRRFGHE

-333 KQAIGLGFLS
+333 KQAIGLAFLS
-343 LGYALIAW
+343 IGYMLIAF
-351 GVKDLDPTVKV
+351 GVKDLDPNVKV
-362 SMWWLTGLY
+362 SMLWLTGLY

-410 VSNMLAGQLATL
+410 VSNMLSGQLATL
-422 YPDGSSKSLLGIVD
+422 YPDGSSKSLFGI
-436 ITSLH
+436 IEIASLH
-441 DFFMVFVVMSGVAA
+441 DFFMMFVVLSGVAA
-455 VALACM
+455 IALACIS
-461 VPVLKRM
+461 PLLNRM
-468 MRDDNS
+468 MRE

>member
-1 MHSKGKMA
+1 MA
-9 KEGHPRGLYLLFATE
+9 KEGHPKGLYLLFVTE

-81 RSIEVGGLLMAL
+81 RSIIVGGMLMAL
-93 GQLLLFLSASV
+93 GQFLMFLSASFV
-104 VHPAI
+104 QPAI
-109 YEAEGAIDPAVDNRW
+109 KEAEGMIDPTVNNQLAIIC
-124 AVALMMG
+124 MMG
-131 GLFFLVLG
+131 GLFFLILG
-139 NGFFKPNIATMVG
+139 NGFFKPNISTMVG

-159 RRKDRAFTIFYM
+159 QRKDSAFTIFYM
-171 GVNVGATLGP
+171 GINVGATLGP
-181 LVCGV
+181 LTCGI
-186 FEGDWM
+186 FEGDYQ
-192 NPTRFKWAFLCASI
+192 NPMRFKWAFLCACI
-206 AILVSTLTFHL
+206 AMLASTLIFYL
-217 LKNRFLRDYEGNAIG
+217 LKNKYLMDYEGNAIG
-232 TEPTH
+232 TKPKLQ
-237 HEKVAKHQLSKKE
+237 EKTERQQLTRKE
-250 KQHIAVIFI
+250 KQHIVVIFI

-308 VLLAPVMNLVW
+308 VLLAPFMNLVW
-319 EMLGRWGHE
+319 EVLRRFGHE

-333 KQAIGLGFLS
+333 KQAIGLAFLS
-343 LGYALIAW
+343 IGYMLIAF
-351 GVKDLDPTVKV
+351 GVKDLGPNVKV
-362 SMWWLTGLY
+362 SMLWLAGLY

-422 YPDGSSKSLLGIVD
+422 YPDGSSKSLFGI
-436 ITSLH
+436 IEIASLH
-441 DFFMVFVVMSGVAA
+441 DFFMMFVVLSGVAA
-455 VALACM
+455 IALACIS
-461 VPVLKRM
+461 PLLNRM
-468 MRDDNS
+468 MRE

>member
-1 MHSKGKMA
+1 MA
-9 KEGHPRGLYLLFATE
+9 KEGHPKGLYLLFVTE

-81 RSIEVGGLLMAL
+81 RSIIVGGMLMAF
-93 GQLLLFLSASV
+93 GQFLMFLSASFV
-104 VHPAI
+104 QAAI
-109 YEAEGAIDPAVDNRW
+109 KEAEGMIDPTVNNQLAIIC
-124 AVALMMG
+124 MMG
-131 GLFFLVLG
+131 GLFFLILG
-139 NGFFKPNIATMVG
+139 NGFFKPNISTMVG

-159 RRKDRAFTIFYM
+159 QRKDSAFTIFYM
-171 GVNVGATLGP
+171 GINVGATLGP
-181 LVCGV
+181 LTCGI
-186 FEGDWM
+186 FEGDYL
-192 NPTRFKWAFLCASI
+192 NPMRFKWAFLCACI
-206 AILVSTLTFHL
+206 AMLAPTLIFYL
-217 LKNRFLRDYEGNAIG
+217 LKNKYLMDYEGNAIG
-232 TEPTH
+232 TRPKLQ
-237 HEKVAKHQLSKKE
+237 EKTERQQLTRKE
-250 KQHIAVIFI
+250 KQHIVVIFI

-308 VLLAPVMNLVW
+308 VLLAPFMNLAW
-319 EMLGRWGHE
+319 EVLRRFGHE

-333 KQAIGLGFLS
+333 KQAIGLAFLS
-343 LGYALIAW
+343 IGYMLIAF
-351 GVKDLDPTVKV
+351 GVKDLDPNVKV
-362 SMWWLTGLY
+362 SMLWLTGLY

-410 VSNMLAGQLATL
+410 ISNMLAGQLATL
-422 YPDGSSKSLLGIVD
+422 YPDGSSKSLCGI
-436 ITSLH
+436 IEIASLH
-441 DFFMVFVVMSGVAA
+441 DFFMMFVVLSGVAA
-455 VALACM
+455 IALACIS
-461 VPVLKRM
+461 PLLNRM
-468 MRDDNS
+468 MRE

>member
-1 MHSKGKMA
+1 MA
-9 KEGHPRGLYLLFATE
+9 KEGHPKGLYLLFVTE

-45 LFTMESASEIYGYY
+45 LFTVESASEIYGYY

-81 RSIEVGGLLMAL
+81 RSIIVGGMLMAF
-93 GQLLLFLSASV
+93 GQFLMFLSASFV
-104 VHPAI
+104 QPAI
-109 YEAEGAIDPAVDNRW
+109 KEAEGMTDPTVNNQLAIIC
-124 AVALMMG
+124 MMG
-131 GLFFLVLG
+131 GLFFLILG
-139 NGFFKPNIATMVG
+139 NGFFKPNISTMVG

-159 RRKDRAFTIFYM
+159 QRKDSAFTIFYM
-171 GVNVGATLGP
+171 GINVGATLGP
-181 LVCGV
+181 LTCGI
-186 FEGDWM
+186 FEGDYL
-192 NPTRFKWAFLCASI
+192 NPMRFKWAFLCACI
-206 AILVSTLTFHL
+206 AMLASTLIFYL
-217 LKNRFLRDYEGNAIG
+217 LKNKYLMDYEGNAIG
-232 TEPTH
+232 TKPKLQ
-237 HEKVAKHQLSKKE
+237 EKTERQQLTRKE
-250 KQHIAVIFI
+250 KQHIVVIFI

-308 VLLAPVMNLVW
+308 VLLAPFMNLAW
-319 EMLGRWGHE
+319 EVLRRFGHE

-333 KQAIGLGFLS
+333 KQAIGLAFLS
-343 LGYALIAW
+343 IGYMLIAF
-351 GVKDLDPTVKV
+351 GVKDLDPNVKV
-362 SMWWLTGLY
+362 SMLWLTGLY

-410 VSNMLAGQLATL
+410 VSNMLSGQLATL
-422 YPDGSSKSLLGIVD
+422 YPDGSSKSLFGI
-436 ITSLH
+436 IEIASLH
-441 DFFMVFVVMSGVAA
+441 DFFMMFVVLSGVAA
-455 VALACM
+455 IALACIS
-461 VPVLKRM
+461 PLLNRM
-468 MRDDNS
+468 MRE

>member
-1 MHSKGKMA
+1 MA
-9 KEGHPRGLYLLFATE
+9 KEGHPKGLYLLFVTE

-45 LFTMESASEIYGYY
+45 LFTVESASEIYGYY

-81 RSIEVGGLLMAL
+81 RSIIVGGMLMAL
-93 GQLLLFLSASV
+93 GQFLMFLSASFV
-104 VHPAI
+104 QPAI
-109 YEAEGAIDPAVDNRW
+109 KEAEGMIDPTVNNQLAIIC
-124 AVALMMG
+124 MMG
-131 GLFFLVLG
+131 GLFFLILG
-139 NGFFKPNIATMVG
+139 NGFFKPNISTMVG

-159 RRKDRAFTIFYM
+159 QRKDSAFTIFYM
-171 GVNVGATLGP
+171 GINVGATLGP
-181 LVCGV
+181 LTCGI
-186 FEGDWM
+186 FEGDYL
-192 NPTRFKWAFLCASI
+192 NPMRFKWAFLCACI
-206 AILVSTLTFHL
+206 AMLAPTLIFYL
-217 LKNRFLRDYEGNAIG
+217 LKNKYLMDYEGTAIG
-232 TEPTH
+232 TRPKLQ
-237 HEKVAKHQLSKKE
+237 EKTERQQLTRKE
-250 KQHIAVIFI
+250 KQHIVVIFI

-308 VLLAPVMNLVW
+308 VLLAPFMNLAW
-319 EMLGRWGHE
+319 EVLRRFGHE

-333 KQAIGLGFLS
+333 KQAIGLAFLS
-343 LGYALIAW
+343 IGYMLIAF
-351 GVKDLDPTVKV
+351 GVKDLGPNVKV
-362 SMWWLTGLY
+362 SMLWLTGLY

-410 VSNMLAGQLATL
+410 ISNMLAGQLATL
-422 YPDGSSKSLLGIVD
+422 YPDGSSKSLFGI
-436 ITSLH
+436 IEIASLH
-441 DFFMVFVVMSGVAA
+441 DFFMMFVVLSGVAA
-455 VALACM
+455 IALACIS
-461 VPVLKRM
+461 PLLNRM
-468 MRDDNS
+468 MRE

>member
-1 MHSKGKMA
+1 MA
-9 KEGHPRGLYLLFATE
+9 KEGHPKGLYLLFVTE

-45 LFTMESASEIYGYY
+45 LFTVESASEIYGYY

-81 RSIEVGGLLMAL
+81 RSIIVGGMLMAF
-93 GQLLLFLSASV
+93 GQFLMFLSASFV
-104 VHPAI
+104 QPAI
-109 YEAEGAIDPAVDNRW
+109 KEAEGMIDPTVNNQLAIIC
-124 AVALMMG
+124 MMG
-131 GLFFLVLG
+131 GLFFLILG
-139 NGFFKPNIATMVG
+139 NGFFKPNISTMVG

-159 RRKDRAFTIFYM
+159 QRKDSAFTIFYM
-171 GVNVGATLGP
+171 GINVGATLGP
-181 LVCGV
+181 LTCGI
-186 FEGDWM
+186 FEGDYL
-192 NPTRFKWAFLCASI
+192 NPMRFKWAFLCACI
-206 AILVSTLTFHL
+206 AMLASTLIFYL
-217 LKNRFLRDYEGNAIG
+217 LKNKYLMDYEGNAIG
-232 TEPTH
+232 TRPKLQ
-237 HEKVAKHQLSKKE
+237 EKTERQQLTRKE
-250 KQHIAVIFI
+250 KQHIVVIFI

-308 VLLAPVMNLVW
+308 VLLAPFMNLVW
-319 EMLGRWGHE
+319 EVLRRFGHE

-333 KQAIGLGFLS
+333 KQAIGLAFLS
-343 LGYALIAW
+343 IGYMLIAF
-351 GVKDLDPTVKV
+351 GVKDLDPNVKV
-362 SMWWLTGLY
+362 SMLWLTGLY

-422 YPDGSSKSLLGIVD
+422 YPDGSSKSLFGI
-436 ITSLH
+436 IEIASLH
-441 DFFMVFVVMSGVAA
+441 DFFMMFVVLSGVAA
-455 VALACM
+455 IALACIS
-461 VPVLKRM
+461 PLLNRM
-468 MRDDNS
+468 MRE

>member
-1 MHSKGKMA
+1 MT
-9 KEGHPRGLYLLFATE
+9 KEGHPKGLYLLFVTE

-81 RSIEVGGLLMAL
+81 RSIIVGGMLMAF
-93 GQLLLFLSASV
+93 GQFLMFLSASFV
-104 VHPAI
+104 QPAI
-109 YEAEGAIDPAVDNRW
+109 KEAEGMIDPTVNNQLAIIC
-124 AVALMMG
+124 MMG
-131 GLFFLVLG
+131 GLFFLILG
-139 NGFFKPNIATMVG
+139 NGFFKPNISTMVG

-159 RRKDRAFTIFYM
+159 QRKDSAFTIFYM
-171 GVNVGATLGP
+171 GINVGATLGP
-181 LVCGV
+181 LTCGI
-186 FEGDWM
+186 FEGDYL
-192 NPTRFKWAFLCASI
+192 NPMRFKWAFLCACI
-206 AILVSTLTFHL
+206 AMLASTLIFYL
-217 LKNRFLRDYEGNAIG
+217 LKNKYLMDYEGNAIG
-232 TEPTH
+232 TKPKLQ
-237 HEKVAKHQLSKKE
+237 EKTERQQLTRKE
-250 KQHIAVIFI
+250 KQHIVVIFI

-308 VLLAPVMNLVW
+308 VLLAPFMNLVW
-319 EMLGRWGHE
+319 EVLRRFGHE

-333 KQAIGLGFLS
+333 KQAIGLAFLS
-343 LGYALIAW
+343 IGYMLIAF
-351 GVKDLDPTVKV
+351 GVKDLGPNVKV
-362 SMWWLTGLY
+362 SMLWLTGLY

-422 YPDGSSKSLLGIVD
+422 YPDGSSKSLFGI
-436 ITSLH
+436 IEIASLH
-441 DFFMVFVVMSGVAA
+441 DFFMMFVVLSGVAA
-455 VALACM
+455 IALACIS
-461 VPVLKRM
+461 PLLNRM
-468 MRDDNS
+468 MRE

>member
-1 MHSKGKMA
+1 MA
-9 KEGHPRGLYLLFATE
+9 KEGHPKGLYLLFVTE

-45 LFTMESASEIYGYY
+45 LFTVESASEIYGYY

-81 RSIEVGGLLMAL
+81 RSIIVGGMLMAF
-93 GQLLLFLSASV
+93 GQFLMFLSASFV
-104 VHPAI
+104 QPAI
-109 YEAEGAIDPAVDNRW
+109 KEAEGMIDPTVNNQLAIIC
-124 AVALMMG
+124 MMG
-131 GLFFLVLG
+131 GLFFLILG
-139 NGFFKPNIATMVG
+139 NGFFKPNISTMVG

-159 RRKDRAFTIFYM
+159 QRKDSAFTIFYM
-171 GVNVGATLGP
+171 GINVGATLGP
-181 LVCGV
+181 LTCGI
-186 FEGDWM
+186 FEGDYL
-192 NPTRFKWAFLCASI
+192 NPMRFKWAFLCACI
-206 AILVSTLTFHL
+206 AMLAPTLIFYL
-217 LKNRFLRDYEGNAIG
+217 LKNKYLMDYEGNAIG
-232 TEPTH
+232 TRPKLQ
-237 HEKVAKHQLSKKE
+237 EKTERQQLTRKE
-250 KQHIAVIFI
+250 KQHIVVIFI

-308 VLLAPVMNLVW
+308 VLLAPFMNLAW
-319 EMLGRWGHE
+319 EVLRRFGHE

-333 KQAIGLGFLS
+333 KQAIGLAFLS
-343 LGYALIAW
+343 IGYMLIAF
-351 GVKDLDPTVKV
+351 GVKDLGPNVKV
-362 SMWWLTGLY
+362 SMLWLTGLY

-410 VSNMLAGQLATL
+410 VSNMLSGQLATL
-422 YPDGSSKSLLGIVD
+422 YPDGSSKSLFGI
-436 ITSLH
+436 IEIASLH
-441 DFFMVFVVMSGVAA
+441 DFFMMFVVLSGVAA
-455 VALACM
+455 IALACIS
-461 VPVLKRM
+461 PLLNRM
-468 MRDDNS
+468 MRE

>member
-1 MHSKGKMA
+1 MA
-9 KEGHPRGLYLLFATE
+9 KEGHPKGLYLLFVTE

-81 RSIEVGGLLMAL
+81 RSIIVGGMLMAF
-93 GQLLLFLSASV
+93 GQFLMFLSASFV
-104 VHPAI
+104 RPAI
-109 YEAEGAIDPAVDNRW
+109 KEAEGMIDPTVNNQLAIIC
-124 AVALMMG
+124 MMG
-131 GLFFLVLG
+131 GLFFLILG
-139 NGFFKPNIATMVG
+139 NGFFKPNISTMVG

-159 RRKDRAFTIFYM
+159 QRKDSAFTIFYM
-171 GVNVGATLGP
+171 GINVGATLGP
-181 LVCGV
+181 LTCGI
-186 FEGDWM
+186 FEGDYL
-192 NPTRFKWAFLCASI
+192 NPMRFKWAFLCACI
-206 AILVSTLTFHL
+206 AMLAPTLIFYL
-217 LKNRFLRDYEGNAIG
+217 LKNKYLMDYEGNAIG
-232 TEPTH
+232 TRPKLQ
-237 HEKVAKHQLSKKE
+237 EKTERQQLTRKE
-250 KQHIAVIFI
+250 KQHIVVIFI

-308 VLLAPVMNLVW
+308 VLLAPFMNLAW
-319 EMLGRWGHE
+319 EVLRRFGHE

-333 KQAIGLGFLS
+333 KQAIGLAFLS
-343 LGYALIAW
+343 IGYMLIAF
-351 GVKDLDPTVKV
+351 GVKDLDPNVKV
-362 SMWWLTGLY
+362 SMLWLTGLY

-422 YPDGSSKSLLGIVD
+422 YPDGSSKSLFGI
-436 ITSLH
+436 IEIASLH
-441 DFFMVFVVMSGVAA
+441 DFFMMFVVLSGVAA
-455 VALACM
+455 IALACIS
-461 VPVLKRM
+461 PLLNRM
-468 MRDDNS
+468 MRE

>member
-1 MHSKGKMA
+1 MA
-9 KEGHPRGLYLLFATE
+9 KEGHPKGLYLLFVTE

-81 RSIEVGGLLMAL
+81 RSIIVGGMLMAF
-93 GQLLLFLSASV
+93 GQFLMFLSASFV
-104 VHPAI
+104 QPAI
-109 YEAEGAIDPAVDNRW
+109 KEAEGMIDPTVNNQLAIIC
-124 AVALMMG
+124 MMG
-131 GLFFLVLG
+131 GLFFLILG
-139 NGFFKPNIATMVG
+139 NGFFKPNISTMVG

-159 RRKDRAFTIFYM
+159 QRKDSAFTIFYM
-171 GVNVGATLGP
+171 GINVGATLGP
-181 LVCGV
+181 LTCGI
-186 FEGDWM
+186 FEGDYL
-192 NPTRFKWAFLCASI
+192 NPMRFKWAFLCACI
-206 AILVSTLTFHL
+206 AMLASTLIFYL
-217 LKNRFLRDYEGNAIG
+217 LKNKYLMDYEGNAIG
-232 TEPTH
+232 TRPKLQ
-237 HEKVAKHQLSKKE
+237 EKTERQQLTRKE
-250 KQHIAVIFI
+250 KQHIVVIFI

-308 VLLAPVMNLVW
+308 VLLAPFMNLVW
-319 EMLGRWGHE
+319 EVLRRFGHE

-333 KQAIGLGFLS
+333 KQAIGLAFLS
-343 LGYALIAW
+343 IGYMLIAF
-351 GVKDLDPTVKV
+351 GVKDLGPNVKV
-362 SMWWLTGLY
+362 SMLWLTGLY

-422 YPDGSSKSLLGIVD
+422 YPDGSSKSLFGI
-436 ITSLH
+436 IEIASLH
-441 DFFMVFVVMSGVAA
+441 DFFMMFVVLSGVAA
-455 VALACM
+455 IALACIS
-461 VPVLKRM
+461 PLLNRM
-468 MRDDNS
+468 MRE

>member
-1 MHSKGKMA
+1 MA
-9 KEGHPRGLYLLFATE
+9 KEGHPKGLYLLFVTE

-45 LFTMESASEIYGYY
+45 LFTVESASEIYGYY

-81 RSIEVGGLLMAL
+81 RSIIVGGMLMAF
-93 GQLLLFLSASV
+93 GQFLMFLSASFV
-104 VHPAI
+104 QPAI
-109 YEAEGAIDPAVDNRW
+109 KEAEGMIDPTVNNQLAIIC
-124 AVALMMG
+124 MMG
-131 GLFFLVLG
+131 GLFFLILG
-139 NGFFKPNIATMVG
+139 NGFFKPNISTMVG

-159 RRKDRAFTIFYM
+159 QRKDSAFTIFYM
-171 GVNVGATLGP
+171 GINVGATLGP
-181 LVCGV
+181 LTCGI
-186 FEGDWM
+186 FEGDYL
-192 NPTRFKWAFLCASI
+192 NPMRFKWAFLCACI
-206 AILVSTLTFHL
+206 AMLASTLIFYL
-217 LKNRFLRDYEGNAIG
+217 LKNKYLMDYEGNAIG
-232 TEPTH
+232 TKPKLQ
-237 HEKVAKHQLSKKE
+237 EKTERQQLTRKE
-250 KQHIAVIFI
+250 KQHIVVIFI

-308 VLLAPVMNLVW
+308 VLLAPFMNLAREV
-319 EMLGRWGHE
+319 LRRFGHE

-333 KQAIGLGFLS
+333 KQAIGLAFLS
-343 LGYALIAW
+343 IGYMLIAF
-351 GVKDLDPTVKV
+351 GVKDLGPNVKV
-362 SMWWLTGLY
+362 SMLWLTGLY

-422 YPDGSSKSLLGIVD
+422 YPDGSSKSLFGI
-436 ITSLH
+436 IEIASLH
-441 DFFMVFVVMSGVAA
+441 DFFMMFVVLSGVAA
-455 VALACM
+455 IALACIS
-461 VPVLKRM
+461 PLLNRM
-468 MRDDNS
+468 MRE